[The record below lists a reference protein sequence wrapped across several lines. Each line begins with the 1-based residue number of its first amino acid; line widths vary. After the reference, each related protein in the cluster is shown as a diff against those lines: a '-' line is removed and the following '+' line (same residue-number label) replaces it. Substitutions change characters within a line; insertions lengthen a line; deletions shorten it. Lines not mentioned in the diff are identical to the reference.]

1 MIEKHNLK
9 PARGSKT
16 TVKRVGRG
24 NASGLG
30 KTAGRGHKGQRARS
44 GGRNKLKLKGIRA
57 MFLGFPKNRG
67 FKSTHVN
74 VETLTLGKVAEA
86 FKATEVVTLSALKKK
101 QMIPKQAK
109 AAKVVLGGEVK
120 NAVNLKGI
128 KVSATAK
135 EAIEK
140 AGGTVK

>member
-9 PARGSKT
+9 PARGSRT

-44 GGRNKLKLKGIRA
+44 GGRNKLKLKGLRA
-57 MFLGFPKNRG
+57 MVLAFPKKRG
-67 FKSTHVN
+67 FKSTYPN
-74 VETLTLGKVAEA
+74 VETLTLGKVAA
-86 FKATEVVTLSALKKK
+86 NFKPTEVVTLEELKKK
-101 QMIPKQAK
+101 QLVPKSAK
-109 AAKVVLGGEVK
+109 VAKVVLGGEAK
-120 NAVNLKGI
+120 SAVNLKGI
-128 KVSATAK
+128 KTSVTAK